1 MRRGISSASE
11 KVILTGV
18 GGSSLDSN
26 IILTTLSDRLNPG
39 QSNATFIQIITTP
52 PPCNVTQTNVCLSEP
67 QINSIYTTPQQGAAN
82 GARQRPALGRPPAKR
97 RLALDDSD
105 HQHQP
110 EPIRTPR
117 GKGPTANGT
126 RIKTPKTPKSPPEKT
141 RYDTSL
147 GLLTKKF
154 VELLG
159 QSSDGVL
166 DLNLAAETL
175 QVQKRRLYDIT
186 NVLEGIHLIKKKS
199 KNNIQWM
206 GCSLLEEEGSLS
218 QRQRLTDEVSAL
230 GEEEQRL
237 EQLIQRCSTDMR
249 HMSELSSNQ
258 KYPLVPFVSQIP
270 QNKPVLQ
277 CCTLQV
283 CSAARCSCFFNPF
296 VSTYAYI
303 TYQDIKQLGNLRDQT
318 VIVVKAPTD
327 TKLEV
332 TDPDESLS
340 IHLTST
346 QGPID
351 VLLCPDDDS
360 HPTSPVKNGGTDING
375 NSPFLKVL
383 QDPNSVTSAP
393 SPGAPPAAAAVS
405 VTTLSPISSPYTSLL
420 QQTEDQI
427 PTSLGPFLNLAPPL
441 LEQDDYLLGLGDDQ
455 GISDLFDACD
465 FDKIRSLGLDDLL
478 CS

>member
-1 MRRGISSASE
+1 MRRGISSAPD
-11 KVILTGV
+11 KVILAGI
-18 GGSSLDSN
+18 GGTSLDNN
-26 IILTTLSDRLNPG
+26 IILTTLPDRLNPG
-39 QSNATFIQIITTP
+39 QSNATYIQIITTP
-52 PPCNVTQTNVCLSEP
+52 PPCNGTQTSNVCLSEP
-67 QINSIYTTPQQGAAN
+67 QINNIYTTPQQAAAN
-82 GARQRPALGRPPAKR
+82 GSGQRPTLGRPPAKR

-105 HQHQP
+105 HQYQS
-110 EPIRTPR
+110 EPVKTPR
-117 GKGPTANGT
+117 GRGAASNGAGL
-126 RIKTPKTPKSPPEKT
+126 KTPRTPKSPPEKT

-154 VELLG
+154 VDLLA

-166 DLNLAAETL
+166 DLNIAAETL

-206 GCSLLEEEGSLS
+206 GCSLLEVEGAQSH
-218 QRQRLTDEVSAL
+218 RQKLTAEVASL

-237 EQLIQRCSTDMR
+237 EQLIQRCTLDMR
-249 HMSELSSNQ
+249 HMSESPSNQ
-258 KYPLVPFVSQIP
+258 KYSYV
-270 QNKPVLQ
+270 
-277 CCTLQV
+277 
-283 CSAARCSCFFNPF
+283 
-296 VSTYAYI
+296 
-303 TYQDIKQLGNLRDQT
+303 TYQDIKQIGSLKDQT

-332 TDPDESLS
+332 PDPDESLS

-346 QGPID
+346 KGPID
-351 VLLCPDDDS
+351 VLLCPDEELD
-360 HPTSPVKNGGTDING
+360 PRSPVKNCNMDING

-383 QDPNSVTSAP
+383 QDPNSSMTST
-393 SPGAPPAAAAVS
+393 SSSLAPPSVTAVS

-427 PTSLGPFLNLAPPL
+427 PSALGPFLNLGPPL
-441 LEQDDYLLGLGDDQ
+441 LDQEDYLLGLGDDQ
-455 GISDLFDACD
+455 GISDLFDD
-465 FDKIRSLGLDDLL
+465 FDRMPPLVLDDLL

>member
-1 MRRGISSASE
+1 MRRGISSAPD
-11 KVILTGV
+11 KVILAGV
-18 GGSSLDSN
+18 GGSPLDNN
-26 IILTTLSDRLNPG
+26 IILTALSDRLNPS
-39 QSNATFIQIITTP
+39 QANATYIQIITTP
-52 PPCNVTQTNVCLSEP
+52 PPCNVTQTPSVCLSEP
-67 QINSIYTTPQQGAAN
+67 SINNIYTTPQQSAAN
-82 GARQRPALGRPPAKR
+82 GAGRRAALGRPPAKR

-105 HQHQP
+105 HQYQS
-110 EPIRTPR
+110 EPSRSSR
-117 GKGPTANGT
+117 GRGAPVANGT
-126 RIKTPKTPKSPPEKT
+126 HVKTPKTPKSPPERT

-154 VELLG
+154 VDLLA

-206 GCSLLEEEGSLS
+206 GCSLLEVEGSLN
-218 QRQRLTDEVSAL
+218 QRQRLTAEVSAL
-230 GEEEQRL
+230 AEEEQRL
-237 EQLIQRCSTDMR
+237 EQLIQRCSLDSR
-249 HMSELSSNQ
+249 HMSESSSNQ
-258 KYPLVPFVSQIP
+258 KHAYV
-270 QNKPVLQ
+270 
-277 CCTLQV
+277 
-283 CSAARCSCFFNPF
+283 
-296 VSTYAYI
+296 TYE
-303 TYQDIKQLGNLRDQT
+303 DIKQLSNLQDQT

-332 TDPDESLS
+332 PDPDESLS

-346 QGPID
+346 RGPIE
-351 VLLCPDDDS
+351 VLLCPDEENDHS
-360 HPTSPVKNGGTDING
+360 SPVKNGNTDING

-383 QDPNSVTSAP
+383 QDPSIPTQTPSTSLAPAPPSSSVTS
-393 SPGAPPAAAAVS
+393 VS
-405 VTTLSPISSPYTSLL
+405 VTALSPISSPYTSLL

-427 PTSLGPFLNLAPPL
+427 PSSLGPFLNLAPPL

-465 FDKIRSLGLDDLL
+465 FDRMPSLGLDDLL

>member
-1 MRRGISSASE
+1 MRRGISSAPD
-11 KVILTGV
+11 KVILAGV
-18 GGSSLDSN
+18 GSSPLDNN
-26 IILTTLSDRLNPG
+26 IILTTLTDRLNPG
-39 QSNATFIQIITTP
+39 QSNATYIQIITTP
-52 PPCNVTQTNVCLSEP
+52 PPCNVTQTSNVCLSEP
-67 QINSIYTTPQQGAAN
+67 QINNIYTTPQQAAAN
-82 GARQRPALGRPPAKR
+82 GAGQRPALGRPPAKR

-105 HQHQP
+105 HQYQS
-110 EPIRTPR
+110 EPARTPR
-117 GKGPTANGT
+117 GRGGGAVANGA
-126 RIKTPKTPKSPPEKT
+126 RLKTPRTPKSPPEKT

-154 VELLG
+154 VDLLA

-206 GCSLLEEEGSLS
+206 GCSLLEVEGALS
-218 QRQRLTDEVSAL
+218 QRQRLTAEVSAL

-237 EQLIQRCSTDMR
+237 EQLIQRCSLDMR
-249 HMSELSSNQ
+249 HMSEMQSNQ
-258 KYPLVPFVSQIP
+258 KY
-270 QNKPVLQ
+270 
-277 CCTLQV
+277 
-283 CSAARCSCFFNPF
+283 
-296 VSTYAYI
+296 AYV

-332 TDPDESLS
+332 PDPDESLS

-346 QGPID
+346 KGPID
-351 VLLCPDDDS
+351 VLLCPDEEND
-360 HPTSPVKNGGTDING
+360 PRSPVKNGSMDING

-383 QDPNSVTSAP
+383 QGPTCTATSSIP
-393 SPGAPPAAAAVS
+393 SLAPPPSSSAVS

-427 PTSLGPFLNLAPPL
+427 PSSLGPFLNLGPPL
-441 LEQDDYLLGLGDDQ
+441 LDQDDYLLGLGDDQ

-465 FDKIRSLGLDDLL
+465 FDKMPSLGLDDLL

>member
-1 MRRGISSASE
+1 MRRGISSAPD
-11 KVILTGV
+11 KVILAGV
-18 GGSSLDSN
+18 GGSPLDNN
-26 IILTTLSDRLNPG
+26 IILTTLTDRLNPG
-39 QSNATFIQIITTP
+39 QTNATYFQIITTP
-52 PPCNVTQTNVCLSEP
+52 PPCNVTQTSNVCLSEP
-67 QINSIYTTPQQGAAN
+67 QINNIYTTPQQAAAN
-82 GARQRPALGRPPAKR
+82 GAGQRPTLGRPPAKR

-105 HQHQP
+105 HQYQS
-110 EPIRTPR
+110 EPARTPR
-117 GKGPTANGT
+117 GRAASVANGA
-126 RIKTPKTPKSPPEKT
+126 RLKTPRTPKSPPEKT

-154 VELLG
+154 VDLLA

-206 GCSLLEEEGSLS
+206 GCSLLEVEGALT
-218 QRQRLTDEVSAL
+218 QRQRLTAEVSAL

-237 EQLIQRCSTDMR
+237 EQLIQRCSLDMR
-249 HMSELSSNQ
+249 HMSDLQSNQ
-258 KYPLVPFVSQIP
+258 KY
-270 QNKPVLQ
+270 
-277 CCTLQV
+277 
-283 CSAARCSCFFNPF
+283 
-296 VSTYAYI
+296 AYV

-332 TDPDESLS
+332 PDPDESLS

-346 QGPID
+346 KGPIE
-351 VLLCPDDDS
+351 VLLCPDEEND
-360 HPTSPVKNGGTDING
+360 PRSPVKNGSMDING

-383 QDPNSVTSAP
+383 QGPTCSLTSAIP
-393 SPGAPPAAAAVS
+393 SLAPTSSSAAVS

-427 PTSLGPFLNLAPPL
+427 PSSLGPFLNLGPPL
-441 LEQDDYLLGLGDDQ
+441 LDQDDYLLGLADDQ

-465 FDKIRSLGLDDLL
+465 FDKMPSLGLDDLL

>member
-1 MRRGISSASE
+1 ME
-11 KVILTGV
+11 
-18 GGSSLDSN
+18 
-26 IILTTLSDRLNPG
+26 TL
-39 QSNATFIQIITTP
+39 
-52 PPCNVTQTNVCLSEP
+52 
-67 QINSIYTTPQQGAAN
+67 
-82 GARQRPALGRPPAKR
+82 AKR

-105 HQHQP
+105 HQYQS
-110 EPIRTPR
+110 EPSRSSR
-117 GKGPTANGT
+117 GRGAPVANGT
-126 RIKTPKTPKSPPEKT
+126 HVKTPKTPKSPPERT

-154 VELLG
+154 VDLLA

-206 GCSLLEEEGSLS
+206 GCSLLEVEGSLN
-218 QRQRLTDEVSAL
+218 QRQRLTAEVSAL
-230 GEEEQRL
+230 AEEEQRL
-237 EQLIQRCSTDMR
+237 EQLIQRCSLDSR
-249 HMSELSSNQ
+249 HMSESSSNQ
-258 KYPLVPFVSQIP
+258 KHAYV
-270 QNKPVLQ
+270 
-277 CCTLQV
+277 
-283 CSAARCSCFFNPF
+283 
-296 VSTYAYI
+296 TYE
-303 TYQDIKQLGNLRDQT
+303 DIKQLSNLQDQT

-332 TDPDESLS
+332 PDPDESLS

-346 QGPID
+346 RGPIE
-351 VLLCPDDDS
+351 VLLCPDEENDHS
-360 HPTSPVKNGGTDING
+360 SPVKNGNTDING

-383 QDPNSVTSAP
+383 QDPSIPTQTPSTSLAPAPPSSSVTS
-393 SPGAPPAAAAVS
+393 VS
-405 VTTLSPISSPYTSLL
+405 VTALSPISSPYTSLL

-427 PTSLGPFLNLAPPL
+427 PSSLGPFLNLAPPL

-465 FDKIRSLGLDDLL
+465 FDRMPSLGLDDLL

>member
-1 MRRGISSASE
+1 MRRGISSAPD
-11 KVILTGV
+11 KVILAGV
-18 GGSSLDSN
+18 GSSPLDNN

-52 PPCNVTQTNVCLSEP
+52 PPCNVTQTSNVCLSEP
-67 QINSIYTTPQQGAAN
+67 QINNIYTTPQQAAAN
-82 GARQRPALGRPPAKR
+82 GAGQRPALGRPPAKR

-105 HQHQP
+105 HQYQS
-110 EPIRTPR
+110 EPTRTPR
-117 GKGPTANGT
+117 GRGATAAANGT
-126 RIKTPKTPKSPPEKT
+126 RLKTPRTPKSPPEKT

-154 VELLG
+154 VDLLA

-206 GCSLLEEEGSLS
+206 GCSLLEVEGALN
-218 QRQRLTDEVSAL
+218 QRQRLAAEVSAL

-237 EQLIQRCSTDMR
+237 EQLIQRCSLDVR
-249 HMSELSSNQ
+249 HMSELPSNQ
-258 KYPLVPFVSQIP
+258 KY
-270 QNKPVLQ
+270 
-277 CCTLQV
+277 
-283 CSAARCSCFFNPF
+283 
-296 VSTYAYI
+296 AYV

-332 TDPDESLS
+332 PDPDESLS

-346 QGPID
+346 KGAIE
-351 VLLCPDDDS
+351 VLLCPDEEND
-360 HPTSPVKNGGTDING
+360 PRSPVKNGNMDING

-383 QDPNSVTSAP
+383 QDPSCTTTSSSP
-393 SPGAPPAAAAVS
+393 SLAPPSSSSAVS

-427 PTSLGPFLNLAPPL
+427 PSSLGPFLNLGPPL
-441 LEQDDYLLGLGDDQ
+441 LDQDDYLLGLGDDQ

-465 FDKIRSLGLDDLL
+465 FDKMPSLGLDDLL

>member
-1 MRRGISSASE
+1 MRRGITSAPD

-18 GGSSLDSN
+18 GSSHLDNN
-26 IILTTLSDRLNPG
+26 IILTALSDRLNPT
-39 QSNATFIQIITTP
+39 QANATYFQIITTP
-52 PPCNVTQTNVCLSEP
+52 PPCNVTQTSSVCLSEP
-67 QINSIYTTPQQGAAN
+67 SINNIYTTPQQAAAN
-82 GARQRPALGRPPAKR
+82 GAGHRPALGRPPAKR

-105 HQHQP
+105 HHYQS
-110 EPIRTPR
+110 EPSRTSR
-117 GKGPTANGT
+117 GRGATLTNGT
-126 RIKTPKTPKSPPEKT
+126 HLKTPKTPKSPPERT

-154 VELLG
+154 VDLLA

-206 GCSLLEEEGSLS
+206 GCSLLEVEGSLN
-218 QRQRLTDEVSAL
+218 QRQRLTAEVSAL
-230 GEEEQRL
+230 AEEEQRL
-237 EQLIQRCSTDMR
+237 EQLIQRCSLDTR
-249 HMSELSSNQ
+249 HISESTSNQ
-258 KYPLVPFVSQIP
+258 KYAYV
-270 QNKPVLQ
+270 
-277 CCTLQV
+277 
-283 CSAARCSCFFNPF
+283 
-296 VSTYAYI
+296 TYE
-303 TYQDIKQLGNLRDQT
+303 DIKQLGNLQDQT
-318 VIVVKAPTD
+318 VILVKAPTD

-332 TDPDESLS
+332 PDPDESLS

-346 QGPID
+346 RGPIE
-351 VLLCPDDDS
+351 VLLCPDEEND
-360 HPTSPVKNGGTDING
+360 HGSPVKNGTTDING

-383 QDPNSVTSAP
+383 QDPSIPTKSPSTSLAPVSSVTVSA
-393 SPGAPPAAAAVS
+393 
-405 VTTLSPISSPYTSLL
+405 LSPISSPYTSLL

-427 PTSLGPFLNLAPPL
+427 PSTLGPFLNLGPPL

-465 FDKIRSLGLDDLL
+465 FDRMPSLGLDDLL

>member
-1 MRRGISSASE
+1 MRRGISSAPD
-11 KVILTGV
+11 KVILSGV
-18 GGSSLDSN
+18 GGSPLDNN
-26 IILTTLSDRLNPG
+26 IILTTLTDRLNPG
-39 QSNATFIQIITTP
+39 QANATYIQIITTP
-52 PPCNVTQTNVCLSEP
+52 PPCNVTQTSTVCLSEA
-67 QINSIYTTPQQGAAN
+67 QINNIYTTPQQAAAN
-82 GARQRPALGRPPAKR
+82 GAGQRPTLGRPPAKR

-105 HQHQP
+105 HQYQS
-110 EPIRTPR
+110 EPARTPR
-117 GKGPTANGT
+117 GRGGTAVANGA
-126 RIKTPKTPKSPPEKT
+126 RLKTPRTPKSPPEKT

-154 VELLG
+154 VDLLA

-206 GCSLLEEEGSLS
+206 GCSLLEVEGALS
-218 QRQRLTDEVSAL
+218 QRQKLTAEVSAL

-237 EQLIQRCSTDMR
+237 EQLIQRCSLDMR
-249 HMSELSSNQ
+249 HISDLQSNQ
-258 KYPLVPFVSQIP
+258 K
-270 QNKPVLQ
+270 N
-277 CCTLQV
+277 
-283 CSAARCSCFFNPF
+283 
-296 VSTYAYI
+296 AYV

-332 TDPDESLS
+332 PDPDESLS

-346 QGPID
+346 KGPIE
-351 VLLCPDDDS
+351 VLLCPDEEND
-360 HPTSPVKNGGTDING
+360 PKSPVKDSCMDING

-383 QDPNSVTSAP
+383 QGPTCSSTSAIA
-393 SPGAPPAAAAVS
+393 SLAPPSSSSAVS

-427 PTSLGPFLNLAPPL
+427 PSSLGPFLNLGPPL
-441 LEQDDYLLGLGDDQ
+441 LDQDDYLLGLADDQ

-465 FDKIRSLGLDDLL
+465 FDKMPSLGLDDLL

>member
-1 MRRGISSASE
+1 MRRGISSAPD
-11 KVILTGV
+11 KVILAGV
-18 GGSSLDSN
+18 GGSPLDNN

-39 QSNATFIQIITTP
+39 QSNATYIQIITTP
-52 PPCNVTQTNVCLSEP
+52 PPCNVTQTSNVCLSEP
-67 QINSIYTTPQQGAAN
+67 QINNIYTTPQQAAAN
-82 GARQRPALGRPPAKR
+82 GAGQRPALGRPPAKR

-105 HQHQP
+105 HQYQS
-110 EPIRTPR
+110 EPARTPR
-117 GKGPTANGT
+117 GRGATAVANGA
-126 RIKTPKTPKSPPEKT
+126 RLKTPRTPKSPPEKT

-154 VELLG
+154 VDLLA

-206 GCSLLEEEGSLS
+206 GCSLLEVEGALS
-218 QRQRLTDEVSAL
+218 QRQRLTAEVSAL
-230 GEEEQRL
+230 AEEEQRL
-237 EQLIQRCSTDMR
+237 EQLIQRCSLDMR
-249 HMSELSSNQ
+249 HMSELQSNQ
-258 KYPLVPFVSQIP
+258 KY
-270 QNKPVLQ
+270 
-277 CCTLQV
+277 
-283 CSAARCSCFFNPF
+283 
-296 VSTYAYI
+296 AYV
-303 TYQDIKQLGNLRDQT
+303 TYQDIKQAGNLRDQT
-318 VIVVKAPTD
+318 VIVIKAPTD

-332 TDPDESLS
+332 PDPDESLS

-346 QGPID
+346 KGPIE
-351 VLLCPDDDS
+351 VLLCSDEENDPR
-360 HPTSPVKNGGTDING
+360 SPVKNGNMDING

-383 QDPNSVTSAP
+383 QDSSCTTTSP
-393 SPGAPPAAAAVS
+393 STSLPPTSSTLAVS

-427 PTSLGPFLNLAPPL
+427 PSSLGPFLNLGPPL
-441 LEQDDYLLGLGDDQ
+441 LDQDDYLLGLGDDQ

-465 FDKIRSLGLDDLL
+465 FDKIPTFGLDDLL

>member
-1 MRRGISSASE
+1 MVLLSPLHPCSQME
-11 KVILTGV
+11 IL
-18 GGSSLDSN
+18 
-26 IILTTLSDRLNPG
+26 
-39 QSNATFIQIITTP
+39 
-52 PPCNVTQTNVCLSEP
+52 
-67 QINSIYTTPQQGAAN
+67 
-82 GARQRPALGRPPAKR
+82 AKR

-105 HQHQP
+105 HQYQS
-110 EPIRTPR
+110 EPARTPR
-117 GKGPTANGT
+117 GRGGAAATNGA
-126 RIKTPKTPKSPPEKT
+126 RLKTPRTPKSPPEKT

-154 VELLG
+154 VDLLA

-206 GCSLLEEEGSLS
+206 GCSLLEVEGALS
-218 QRQRLTDEVSAL
+218 QRQRLTAEVSAL
-230 GEEEQRL
+230 GDEEQRL
-237 EQLIQRCSTDMR
+237 EQLIQRCSLDVR
-249 HMSELSSNQ
+249 HMSELQSNQ
-258 KYPLVPFVSQIP
+258 KY
-270 QNKPVLQ
+270 
-277 CCTLQV
+277 
-283 CSAARCSCFFNPF
+283 
-296 VSTYAYI
+296 AYV

-332 TDPDESLS
+332 PDPDESLS

-346 QGPID
+346 KGPIE
-351 VLLCPDDDS
+351 VLLCPDEEND
-360 HPTSPVKNGGTDING
+360 PRSPVKNGNMDING

-383 QDPNSVTSAP
+383 QGFPSV
-393 SPGAPPAAAAVS
+393 APPSSSAAVS

-427 PTSLGPFLNLAPPL
+427 PSSLGPFLNLGPPL
-441 LEQDDYLLGLGDDQ
+441 LDQDDYLLGLGDDQ

-465 FDKIRSLGLDDLL
+465 FDKMPSLGLEDLL

>member
-1 MRRGISSASE
+1 MRRGISSAPD
-11 KVILTGV
+11 KVILAGV
-18 GGSSLDSN
+18 GGSSLDNN

-52 PPCNVTQTNVCLSEP
+52 PPCNVTQTSNVCLSEP
-67 QINSIYTTPQQGAAN
+67 QINNIYTTPQQAAAN
-82 GARQRPALGRPPAKR
+82 GAGQRPALGRPPAKR

-105 HQHQP
+105 HQYQS
-110 EPIRTPR
+110 EPVRTPR
-117 GKGPTANGT
+117 GRGGAAAANGA
-126 RIKTPKTPKSPPEKT
+126 RLKTPRTPKSPPEKT

-154 VELLG
+154 VDLLA

-206 GCSLLEEEGSLS
+206 GCSLLEVEGALS
-218 QRQRLTDEVSAL
+218 QRQRLTAEVSAL

-237 EQLIQRCSTDMR
+237 EQLIQRCSLDMR
-249 HMSELSSNQ
+249 HMSELPSNQ
-258 KYPLVPFVSQIP
+258 KY
-270 QNKPVLQ
+270 
-277 CCTLQV
+277 
-283 CSAARCSCFFNPF
+283 
-296 VSTYAYI
+296 AYV

-332 TDPDESLS
+332 PDPDESLS
-340 IHLTST
+340 IHLTSSK
-346 QGPID
+346 GPIE
-351 VLLCPDDDS
+351 VLLCPDEEND
-360 HPTSPVKNGGTDING
+360 PRSPVKNGNMDING

-383 QDPNSVTSAP
+383 QDPSCTATSLSPCLVPP
-393 SPGAPPAAAAVS
+393 SSSSAVS

-427 PTSLGPFLNLAPPL
+427 PSALGPFLNLGPPL
-441 LEQDDYLLGLGDDQ
+441 LDQDDYLLGLGDDQ

-465 FDKIRSLGLDDLL
+465 FDKMPSLGLDDLL

>member
-1 MRRGISSASE
+1 MRRGISSAPD
-11 KVILTGV
+11 KVILAGV
-18 GGSSLDSN
+18 GGSGLESN

-39 QSNATFIQIITTP
+39 LSNATYIQIITTP
-52 PPCNVTQTNVCLSEP
+52 PPCNVTQTPNVCLSEP
-67 QINSIYTTPQQGAAN
+67 QINNIYSTPQQAAAN
-82 GARQRPALGRPPAKR
+82 GAGQRPALGRPPAKR

-105 HQHQP
+105 HQYQA
-110 EPIRTPR
+110 EPTGTPR
-117 GKGPTANGT
+117 GRAGAGANGT
-126 RIKTPKTPKSPPEKT
+126 RLKTPRTPKSPTEKT

-154 VELLG
+154 VELLA

-206 GCSLLEEEGSLS
+206 GCSLLEVEGALS
-218 QRQRLTDEVSAL
+218 QRQRLTAEVSAL

-237 EQLIQRCSTDMR
+237 EQLIQRCTLDVR
-249 HMSELSSNQ
+249 HMSEMPHNQ
-258 KYPLVPFVSQIP
+258 KY
-270 QNKPVLQ
+270 
-277 CCTLQV
+277 
-283 CSAARCSCFFNPF
+283 
-296 VSTYAYI
+296 AYV
-303 TYQDIKQLGNLRDQT
+303 TYQDIRQLGNLRDQT

-332 TDPDESLS
+332 PDPEESLS

-346 QGPID
+346 KGPIE
-351 VLLCPDDDS
+351 VLLCPDEEND
-360 HPTSPVKNGGTDING
+360 PGSPVKNGNVDING

-383 QDPNSVTSAP
+383 QASSSTTTTS
-393 SPGAPPAAAAVS
+393 SLAPPSSTAVS
-405 VTTLSPISSPYTSLL
+405 VTTLSPISSPFTSLL

-427 PTSLGPFLNLAPPL
+427 PSSLGPFLNLGPPL
-441 LEQDDYLLGLGDDQ
+441 LDQDDYLLGLGDDQ
-455 GISDLFDACD
+455 GISDLFDAYD
-465 FDKIRSLGLDDLL
+465 FDKMPSLGLDDLL